1 MVSYD
6 EGGGPAEAGREVRWA
21 AGGGQPTSGGG
32 QPTSGEVS
40 QRRTPRSQG
49 QKHAL
54 D

>member
-21 AGGGQPTSGGG
+21 AGGGQPTSG
-32 QPTSGEVS
+32 EVS